1 VFGPKRQEVVGE
13 DCIMRSFIM
22 CTLTNYYQD
31 DGIKEDEMGG
41 HLAQHES
48 NEKSIQNVGQKTQ
61 W

>member
-1 VFGPKRQEVVGE
+1 
-13 DCIMRSFIM
+13 M